1 MEQQVGL
8 RAANKTEHP
17 SRQIG
22 AVGAHPPLL
31 PAPKPAS
38 PRGGRPRIDDERAL
52 NGIVFVL
59 RTGIP
64 WEELPQALGWGSGMT
79 CWRRLQQWHEA
90 GVWHELHMLLLEQ
103 LRRHDALDYSRM
115 CIDGSSVASPRGG
128 RTPGPTRPTGASSAP
143 SAMC

>member
-1 MEQQVGL
+1 MKQQEISAEL
-8 RAANKTEHP
+8 WERI
-17 SRQIG
+17 R
-22 AVGAHPPLL
+22 PLL

-38 PRGGRPRIDDERAL
+38 PRGGRPRIDDQLAL
-52 NGIVFVL
+52 NGIVYVL

-90 GVWHELHMLLLEQ
+90 GVWHGLHMLLLEQ
-103 LRRHDALDYSRM
+103 LRSHDALDYSRM
-115 CIDGSSVASPRGG
+115 CIDGSSVASPRGVRTPG
-128 RTPGPTRPTGASSAP
+128 RTPPTGGNSAP